1 MINKETYSYEV
12 VEKISFTRWG
22 GTAEEKRAAEILMNE
37 ITSNGGTAEYMEFKI
52 PAYECQKCTAKIVAP
67 FEKELEVIPY
77 GLSGEF
83 PEGGVDLKFRYI
95 ESSSEASF
103 YGIGDL
109 SDTAVLINTL
119 DYDMY
124 KQLNKHHAAAFI
136 VIHNLKWYDTPE
148 NSDLMPRPLRP
159 KMLELGKIPGFSIR
173 SKDATDIVRDGA
185 EVIHLELRETEFENT
200 SRDILAVI
208 PGTEIPEESIV
219 ITGHYD
225 SVLFGTG
232 SWDNAT
238 GAATLMYL
246 YQHFL
251 KNPPKRTLRFIWCG
265 SEEQGLLGSKAYV
278 AQHPEL
284 LDEIKFCF
292 NFDMNGTILG
302 SNSVHVTG
310 GEDLKT
316 YAEQICNE
324 AGYAASFRVGV
335 HSSDSAPFADNGIPA
350 IGLSRGTR
358 SSEIHTRNDL
368 IFPLSP
374 KEMYKNGEFAIFFIT
389 RVANSVIMPIKKGMP
404 DEMKKQLDK
413 YFQRDKNPD

>member
-22 GTAEEKRAAEILMNE
+22 GTDEEKRAAEILMNE

-52 PAYECQKCTAKIVAP
+52 PAYECHKCTAKVVAP

-77 GLSGEF
+77 GISGQL
-83 PEGGVDLKFRYI
+83 PEGGVTLNFRYI

-103 YGIGDL
+103 YGIKDL
-109 SDTAVLINTL
+109 SDTAVLINAL

-124 KQLNKHHAAAFI
+124 RQLIKHHAAAFI
-136 VIHNLKWYDTPE
+136 VIHNLKWWNTPE
-148 NSDLMPRPLRP
+148 DSDLMPRPMRA

-173 SKDATDIVRDGA
+173 SSDATEIVRDGA
-185 EVIHLELRETEFENT
+185 EKIHLELREDEFENT

-278 AQHPEL
+278 EQHPEL

-292 NFDMNGTILG
+292 NFDMNGTIIG
-302 SNSVHVTG
+302 QNSVSVTG
-310 GEDLKT
+310 GDDLKS

-324 AGYAASFRVGV
+324 AGYSANFRVGV
-335 HSSDSAPFADNGIPA
+335 HSSDSAPFADKGIPA

-358 SSEIHTRNDL
+358 SCEIHTRNDL

-374 KEMYKNGEFAIFFIT
+374 KELYKNGEFAIFFIT
-389 RVANSVIMPIKKGMP
+389 RVANSTVMPIKKGMP
-404 DEMKKQLDK
+404 DDMKKQLDK
-413 YFQRDKNPD
+413 YFQRDKKPD

>member
-22 GTAEEKRAAEILMNE
+22 GTDEEKRAAEILMNE
-37 ITSNGGTAEYMEFKI
+37 ITSHGGEAEYMEFKI
-52 PAYECQKCTAKIVAP
+52 PAYECHKCTMRVVAP
-67 FEKELEVIPY
+67 FQKELEVIPY
-77 GLSGEF
+77 GISGEL
-83 PEGGVDLKFRYI
+83 PEGGKDFKFRYI
-95 ESSSEASF
+95 ESSSEMAF
-103 YGIGDL
+103 RGIGDL
-109 SDTAVLINTL
+109 SDTAVMINAL

-124 KQLNKHHAAAFI
+124 KQLNKHHAGAFI
-136 VIHNLKWYDTPE
+136 VIHNLKWWNTPAD
-148 NSDLMPRPLRP
+148 SDLMPRPMRA

-173 SKDATDIVRDGA
+173 SSDATDLVRNHA
-185 EVIHLELRETEFENT
+185 ETVHLELRETEYEAT

-246 YQHFL
+246 YHHFREH
-251 KNPPKRTLRFIWCG
+251 PAKRTLRFIWCG
-265 SEEQGLLGSKAYV
+265 SEEQGLLGSKAFV

-292 NFDMNGTILG
+292 NFDMNGTYLG
-302 SNSVHVTG
+302 QNSVCVTG
-310 GEDLKT
+310 GDDLKT
-316 YAEQICNE
+316 LAEQICKE
-324 AGYAASFRVGV
+324 AGYSAQFRVSV

-350 IGLSRGTR
+350 IGLSRGTK

-368 IFPLSP
+368 LCPISP
-374 KEMYKNGEFAIFFIT
+374 SALHKNGEFAIFFIE
-389 RVANSVIMPIKKGMP
+389 RVANSAIIPVKKGMP
-404 DEMKKQLDK
+404 DDMKKKLDT
-413 YFQRDKNPD
+413 YFQRDKKPD